1 MSDEQSGPPA
11 NLMLQQFIGGSLATN
26 LVYIAA
32 ELGIA
37 DQLANG
43 PKKAQELAAA
53 TGTQAGPLKRILR
66 GLAVLGVFA
75 QTDEGAFSLTP
86 LGQSLRSDV
95 AGSMR
100 TTARL
105 QAHPAAQLAFGALI
119 QTVRSGKPAFD
130 SAHGQDFFEYAVA
143 HPDFFDLFNDFMGG
157 VTDAAVATIIPAY
170 DFAGVRTVVDVGG
183 GNGALVRAALRAND
197 WLEGTITDVSNLARQ
212 AEEAIAQDG
221 LGERC
226 RFVVADFFEHV
237 LEGADAYL
245 LKSVIHDWDDE
256 RALRIYANVRRAMRD
271 DSRLLLV
278 EALNEPDVVRPD
290 VIMGDLIML
299 TMATGRERSEAEH
312 REMLSQSGLRLERI
326 IPTASGSSI
335 LEARPAN

>member
-1 MSDEQSGPPA
+1 MTDGTAAPA

-26 LVYIAA
+26 LVYVAA

-37 DQLANG
+37 DQLASG
-43 PKKAQELAAA
+43 PRKAEELAAA
-53 TGTQAGPLKRILR
+53 TTTKADALRRILR
-66 GLAVLGVFA
+66 GLAVLGVLS
-75 QTDEGAFSLTP
+75 QTADGAFGLTP
-86 LGQSLRSDV
+86 LGEALRSDV
-95 AGSMR
+95 PGSMK

-105 QAHPAAQLAFGALI
+105 QAHPTTQRAFGALI
-119 QTVRSGKPAFD
+119 ETVRTGQPAFD
-130 SAHGQDFFEYAVA
+130 LAFGRDFFEYLLE
-143 HPDFFDLFNDFMGG
+143 HPDFNALFNDFMGG
-157 VTDAAVATIIPAY
+157 VTDAAVAAIIPVY
-170 DFAGVRTVVDVGG
+170 DFAGIRTVVDVGG
-183 GNGALVRAALRAND
+183 GNGALLRAALRAND
-197 WLEGTITDVSNLARQ
+197 WLEGTVTDMPNLTGQ
-212 AEEAIAQDG
+212 AEEAIARDG

-237 LEGADAYL
+237 PEGADAYF

-256 RALRIYANVRRAMRD
+256 RALRIYSTVRRAMRD

-299 TMATGRERSEAEH
+299 TMAPGRERSEAEH
-312 REMLSQSGLRLERI
+312 RRMLSHAGLRLERI

-335 LEARPAN
+335 LEAWPAK